1 MFRIA
6 ARDVVPTLHV
16 GSCTF
21 NKQQCY
27 LIKPPRYAVT
37 HHQTHLCAGRPANT
51 VSACWRRL
59 GTAGGV
65 GLPHRQRHHQRS
77 GSALQNIANT
87 EHLASPPPLLLPP
100 LIGAPRTPYLPTPF
114 LNPPLPLDILISPPH
129 QLHPLHYSCAPP
141 SPNLTIPPRLSL
153 PPLFPLSPLSPPPRS
168 PLSPPPRSPLS
179 LLRLLLLRLFK
190 ILAGTSL

>member
-1 MFRIA
+1 MSSNMGRVRGSCWVSSSVGRVRGSCWVTRMMFRIA

-27 LIKPPRYAVT
+27 LIKPPRYVVT
-37 HHQTHLCAGRPANT
+37 HHQTHLCAGRPENT

-100 LIGAPRTPYLPTPF
+100 LIRDPTYTLSSYAF
-114 LNPPLPLDILISPPH
+114 FE
-129 QLHPLHYSCAPP
+129 P
-141 SPNLTIPPRLSL
+141 SSA
-153 PPLFPLSPLSPPPRS
+153 S
-168 PLSPPPRSPLS
+168 
-179 LLRLLLLRLFK
+179 
-190 ILAGTSL
+190 